1 MAPVP
6 ALSTA
11 LNTVS
16 YDPDALILELQYAGG
31 KGLLYRYHGVPPE
44 VFDELTRAWALGA
57 FVNERIK
64 PRYPFERLTFAQA
77 AARPLSDI
85 TRRWHHPLVG
95 GFTKARRALRRRGL
109 SRAQSYRA
117 LGVEPPERTS
127 ASSGRSARRASP
139 SARSRRCRGP
149 ARSSSRPAGRR

>member
-11 LNTVS
+11 LNTVA
-16 YDPDALILELQYAGG
+16 YDPDALILQVQYAGG
-31 KGLLYRYHGVPPE
+31 KGLLYRYHGVPPA

-64 PRYPFERLTFAQA
+64 PRYPFERLTFAEA
-77 AARPLSDI
+77 AARPLSDV
-85 TRRWHHPLVG
+85 TRFWHHPLVG

-117 LGVEPPERTS
+117 LGVEPPKRRVQRRGPS
-127 ASSGRSARRASP
+127 RAIRRRRA
-139 SARSRRCRGP
+139 RS
-149 ARSSSRPAGRR
+149 